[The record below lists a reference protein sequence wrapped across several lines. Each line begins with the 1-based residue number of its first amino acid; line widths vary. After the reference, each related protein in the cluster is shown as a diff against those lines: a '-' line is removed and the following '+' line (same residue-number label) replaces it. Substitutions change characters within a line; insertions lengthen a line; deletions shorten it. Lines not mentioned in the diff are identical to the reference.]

1 MSCWKV
7 GGLSPSSF
15 NLLGRLQRMLEVVR
29 LVLRQMS
36 CVSTL
41 PSVACKMEE
50 YTLPLTLKVNQE
62 CWAFVEKQAS
72 SETLHNHSFIAVK
85 DTGKTAAKGQLC
97 DIYWLYHT
105 QCDAK
110 WYHLCITPEHGITST
125 WLVVHA
131 TSDWAVLMTIKHA
144 YFAEVYNTDIASMEA
159 KKFTSHTCILICPR
173 TALQQPPYHTSV

>member
-1 MSCWKV
+1 MAHVASRMSCWKV

-62 CWAFVEKQAS
+62 C
-72 SETLHNHSFIAVK
+72 
-85 DTGKTAAKGQLC
+85 
-97 DIYWLYHT
+97 
-105 QCDAK
+105 
-110 WYHLCITPEHGITST
+110 
-125 WLVVHA
+125 
-131 TSDWAVLMTIKHA
+131 
-144 YFAEVYNTDIASMEA
+144 
-159 KKFTSHTCILICPR
+159 
-173 TALQQPPYHTSV
+173 